1 MLPPTETDRL
11 RALLEGRMEADEQ
24 AAMEAELEGSARLR
38 ELLAELSGET
48 IFTGDFVAAV
58 RDGPASGRER
68 LRDLIEHL
76 KTHAELRE
84 RDDEWRELVTPDP
97 ERPDLLGRIGDYEIL
112 RVVAAGGMG
121 MVFQARDP
129 KLGRLV
135 ALKAL
140 SPALAAAASARE
152 RFTREARAAA
162 SVEHPNVLPIFG
174 IHEGGGDCP
183 VPWFAMAWAE
193 GGSLEE
199 LLEKSGGKL
208 SFDHVLGF
216 AKQIAAA
223 LEAAHAKGLVHRDIK
238 PGNILLDAAGERLWV
253 ADFGIARSADDPALT
268 YAGHVAG
275 TPEYMAPEQIDGGE
289 PDARSDWFS
298 FGTLLYR
305 CVTGRLPFVA
315 ATSTGVMQ
323 AVREAAP
330 PPIEGGTPRWF
341 GRLVEN
347 LLEKDPRHRMA
358 AGRAVRQALEK
369 REAPQPL
376 RRRRR
381 WIAGTTL
388 AALLLT
394 AAVLLQV
401 PAVAYRLN
409 RWTAGPRPFV
419 SASRM
424 GAYESLAEAV
434 AAAKAGDTIEVRG
447 GGGEWSLRPVVIP
460 AGKPLVIRAEKGTR
474 PVLRAPDASAPS
486 LRIEGPL
493 HLEGLTILR
502 SDPRRQPEPLVDL
515 RAGSLTL
522 DGCIVNIALSPA
534 DRSGRHPMIR
544 MKGGTS
550 LEARH
555 SSLFAIGTTGLALEN
570 PGGPPCR
577 VRLHHTC
584 LSGLYGIAIAGP
596 LELEMERGAVFN
608 DTFLIVPGESPSI
621 SCRSQRSSFAV
632 RRGVFHFVSEAS
644 GGLAGKVRWEGEG
657 NLFFEVGALLT
668 LPRGEAP
675 VEDFAAWTGLPF
687 VMESGYAAAF
697 PGLEAFSRHGM
708 KVEAYTPEVLGGEVG
723 RILADHPTVGP
734 ERLGPR

>member
-1 MLPPTETDRL
+1 
-11 RALLEGRMEADEQ
+11 MEPDEQ
-24 AAMEAELEGSARLR
+24 AAMEAELEASARLR

-48 IFTGDFVAAV
+48 VFTGEFVAAV
-58 RDGPASGRER
+58 RGGPASGRER

-76 KTHAELRE
+76 KTHAEPRE

-97 ERPDLLGRIGDYEIL
+97 ERPDLSGWIGDYEIL

-199 LLEKSGGKL
+199 LLDASGGKL
-208 SFDHVLGF
+208 PFDRVLGF

-330 PPIEGGTPRWF
+330 PAVDATVPRWF
-341 GRLVEN
+341 GRLLGN

-358 AGRAVRQALEK
+358 SGHAVREALEK
-369 REAPQPL
+369 GRAPQPP

-381 WIAGTTL
+381 WIAGGVL
-388 AALLLT
+388 VAAVLT
-394 AAVLLQV
+394 AAAALRI

-409 RWTAGPRPFV
+409 LWTGGSRPFV
-419 SASRM
+419 STNRL
-424 GAYESLAEAV
+424 GVYDSLADAV
-434 AAAKAGDTIEVRG
+434 AAARAGDTIEVRG
-447 GGGEWSLRPVVIP
+447 SGGWTLRPTAFP
-460 AGKPLVIRAEKGTR
+460 PGKPLVIRAQAGAR
-474 PVLRAPDASAPS
+474 PVLRSPDATAAALTVESP
-486 LRIEGPL
+486 LR
-493 HLEGLTILR
+493 LEGLTFLR
-502 SDPRRQPEPLVDL
+502 SDPRRVGEPLIDL

-522 DGCIVNIALSPA
+522 DGCIVNIALGFVE
-534 DRSGRHPMIR
+534 RTGGHPMIR
-544 MKGGTS
+544 MQTGTL

-555 SSLFAIGTTGLALEN
+555 SSLFAIGTTALLLEK
-570 PGGPPCR
+570 GDGAPCR
-577 VRLHHTC
+577 VRLHHSC
-584 LSGLYGIAIAGP
+584 LAGLYGIAVGGP
-596 LELEMERGAVFN
+596 LELEIERGAVFN
-608 DTFLIVPGESPSI
+608 DAFLIVPGESPLI
-621 SCRSQRSSFAV
+621 SCRSRQSSFAV
-632 RRGVFHFVSEAS
+632 GRSLLHFVSQSS
-644 GGLAGKVRWEGEG
+644 GDLAGKVRWEGEG
-657 NLFFEVGALLT
+657 NLFFEVGALLRP
-668 LPRGEAP
+668 PRGEAA
-675 VEDFAAWTGLPF
+675 VEDFAAWTALPY
-687 VMESGYAAAF
+687 VSESGSTAAF
-697 PGLEAFSRHGM
+697 PGMEAFSRHGM
-708 KVEAYTPEVLGGEVG
+708 KVDAYTPEVLGGEVR
-723 RILADHPTVGP
+723 RILADHPCIGP

>member
-1 MLPPTETDRL
+1 
-11 RALLEGRMEADEQ
+11 MEPDEQ
-24 AAMEAELEGSARLR
+24 VAMEAELEGSARLR
-38 ELLAELSGET
+38 ELLAEVSGET
-48 IFTGDFVAAV
+48 MFTGEFVAAV
-58 RDGPASGRER
+58 RGGPASGRDR

-129 KLGRLV
+129 KLGRVV

-183 VPWFAMAWAE
+183 VPWFAMAWAD

-208 SFDHVLGF
+208 PFDRLLGF

-323 AVREAAP
+323 AVRQAAP
-330 PPIEGGTPRWF
+330 SPIEGGTPRWF

-358 AGRAVRQALEK
+358 DGRAVRQALEK

-381 WIAGTTL
+381 WIVVTTL

-409 RWTAGPRPFV
+409 RWTAGSRPFV
-419 SASRM
+419 SVSRL
-424 GAYESLAEAV
+424 GAYSSLAEAV
-434 AAAKAGDTIEVRG
+434 AAAKAGDTIEVL
-447 GGGEWSLRPVVIP
+447 GGGERSLRPVVIP

-474 PVLRAPDASAPS
+474 PVFRAPDASAAS
-486 LRIEGPL
+486 LGIEGPL

-502 SDPRRQPEPLVDL
+502 SDPRREGEPLVDL

-522 DGCIVNIALSPA
+522 DGCTLNIALGISE
-534 DRSGRHPMIR
+534 RTGRHPMIR
-544 MKGGTS
+544 MKAGTS
-550 LEARH
+550 LDARH
-555 SSLFAIGTTGLALEN
+555 SSLFAIGTMTVKVEGDK
-570 PGGPPCR
+570 GPPCR
-577 VRLHHTC
+577 VKLHHSF
-584 LSGLYGIAIAGP
+584 LAGLHGIGLGGP
-596 LELEMERGAVFN
+596 LELEMERCSVFN
-608 DTFLIVPGESPSI
+608 DSFLIAPGPVPPV
-621 SCRSQRSSFAV
+621 SCRSSATSFSI
-632 RRGVFHFVSEAS
+632 RRGLMHFAGDPTAALASKVSW
-644 GGLAGKVRWEGEG
+644 KGEG
-657 NLFFEVGALLT
+657 NLFFEGGWLF
-668 LPRGEAP
+668 LPARGEVSIPDLAGWK
-675 VEDFAAWTGLPF
+675 ALPF
-687 VMESGYAAAF
+687 VRETGTATVF
-697 PGLEAFSRHGM
+697 PGTEVFARHGM
-708 KVEAYTPEVLGGEVG
+708 RVESYTPEVIGRELVRLLEGHLG
-723 RILADHPTVGP
+723 IGP

>member
-1 MLPPTETDRL
+1 
-11 RALLEGRMEADEQ
+11 MEADEQ
-24 AAMEAELEGSARLR
+24 AAMEAEIEASARLR
-38 ELLAELSGET
+38 ELLAEVSGET
-48 IFTGDFVAAV
+48 IFTGEFVAAV
-58 RDGPASGRER
+58 RGGPASGRDR

-135 ALKAL
+135 ALKGL

-152 RFTREARAAA
+152 RFIREARAAA

-183 VPWFAMAWAE
+183 VPWFAMAWAD

-208 SFDHVLGF
+208 PFDRVLGF

-323 AVREAAP
+323 AVRQAAP
-330 PPIEGGTPRWF
+330 SPIEGGTPRWF

-347 LLEKDPRHRMA
+347 LLEKDPRQRMA
-358 AGRAVRQALEK
+358 TGRTVRQALEK
-369 REAPQPL
+369 RDAPQPL

-381 WIAGTTL
+381 WIVGTAL

-394 AAVLLQV
+394 AVVLLQV

-409 RWTAGPRPFV
+409 RWTAGSRPFV
-419 SASRM
+419 SVSRI
-424 GAYESLAEAV
+424 GAYPSLAEAV
-434 AAAKAGDTIEVRG
+434 AAAKAGDTIEVL
-447 GGGEWSLRPVVIP
+447 GGGERNLRPVVIP
-460 AGKPLVIRAEKGTR
+460 AGKALVIRAEKGTR
-474 PVLRAPDASAPS
+474 PVFRAPDASAPS
-486 LRIEGPL
+486 LDIESPL

-502 SDPRRQPEPLVDL
+502 SDPRREGEPLVDL

-522 DGCIVNIALSPA
+522 DGCTFNIALGVSE
-534 DRSGRHPMIR
+534 RTGRHPMIR
-544 MKGGTS
+544 MKAGTS
-550 LEARH
+550 LDARH
-555 SSLFAIGTTGLALEN
+555 SSLFAIGTMTVKVEGDS
-570 PGGPPCR
+570 GPPCR
-577 VRLHHTC
+577 VKLQHSFLAGVHGI
-584 LSGLYGIAIAGP
+584 GLGGP
-596 LELEMERGAVFN
+596 LELEIQRCSVFN
-608 DTFLIVPGESPSI
+608 DSFLIAPGSVPAVT
-621 SCRSQRSSFAV
+621 CRSKASSFAI
-632 RRGVFHFVSEAS
+632 RRGLMHFAGDSTAAV
-644 GGLAGKVRWEGEG
+644 AGKVSWEGEG
-657 NLFFEVGALLT
+657 NLFFEGGSLFLP
-668 LPRGEAP
+668 PRGEASIP
-675 VEDFAAWTGLPF
+675 DLAGWNALPF
-687 VMESGYAAAF
+687 VRETSTSTAF
-697 PGLEAFSRHGM
+697 PGTEVFARHGM
-708 KVEAYTPEVLGGEVG
+708 RVESYTPEVIDRELRRLLE
-723 RILADHPTVGP
+723 AHPGIGP

>member
-1 MLPPTETDRL
+1 MLPLTETDRL
-11 RALLEGRMEADEQ
+11 RALLEGRMAADEQ
-24 AAMEAELEGSARLR
+24 AAMEAEIEASARLR

-48 IFTGDFVAAV
+48 IFTGEFVAAV
-58 RDGPASGRER
+58 RGGPASGRDR
-68 LRDLIEHL
+68 LRDLIQHL

-97 ERPDLLGRIGDYEIL
+97 ERPDLLGRIGEYEIL

-129 KLGRLV
+129 KLGRVV

-183 VPWFAMAWAE
+183 VPWFAMAWAD

-199 LLEKSGGKL
+199 LLEKSGGRL
-208 SFDHVLGF
+208 PFDQVLGF

-330 PPIEGGTPRWF
+330 SPIEGGTPRWF

-347 LLEKDPRHRMA
+347 LLEKDPRQRMA
-358 AGRAVRQALEK
+358 AGRTVRHALEK

-381 WIAGTTL
+381 WIAGTSL

-394 AAVLLQV
+394 AAAVLQV

-409 RWTAGPRPFV
+409 RWTAGSRPFV
-419 SASRM
+419 SVSRI
-424 GAYESLAEAV
+424 GAYPSLAEAV
-434 AAAKAGDTIEVRG
+434 AAAKAGDTIEVL
-447 GGGEWSLRPVVIP
+447 GGGERNLRPVVIP
-460 AGKPLVIRAEKGTR
+460 AGKALVIRAEKGTR
-474 PVLRAPDASAPS
+474 AVFRAPDASAPS
-486 LRIEGPL
+486 LGIESPL
-493 HLEGLTILR
+493 HLQGLTILR
-502 SDPRRQPEPLVDL
+502 SDPRREGEPLIDL
-515 RAGSLTL
+515 RAGTLTL
-522 DGCIVNIALSPA
+522 DGCTMNIALGISE
-534 DRSGRHPMIR
+534 RTGRHPMIR
-544 MKGGTS
+544 MKAGTS
-550 LEARH
+550 LDARH
-555 SSLFAIGTTGLALEN
+555 SSLFAIGTMALKLE
-570 PGGPPCR
+570 GEVGPPCR
-577 VRLHHTC
+577 VKLQHSFLAGLH
-584 LSGLYGIAIAGP
+584 GLGLGGP
-596 LELEMERGAVFN
+596 LELEMERCSVFN
-608 DTFLIVPGESPSI
+608 DSFLVAPGSVPPV
-621 SCRSQRSSFAV
+621 SCRSTASSFAI
-632 RRGVFHFVSEAS
+632 RRGLMHFTTDSLGS
-644 GGLAGKVRWEGEG
+644 LAGKVSWKGEG
-657 NLFFEVGALLT
+657 NLFFEGRSLLI
-668 LPRGEAP
+668 PARGEAT
-675 VEDFAAWTGLPF
+675 VSDLAGWNELPF
-687 VMESGYAAAF
+687 IDESGISAAF
-697 PGLEAFSRHGM
+697 PGTDIFSRHGM
-708 KVEAYTPEVLGGEVG
+708 KVEAYTPERVAGELH
-723 RILADHPTVGP
+723 RMLQDHPGIGP
-734 ERLGPR
+734 DHLGHR

>member
-1 MLPPTETDRL
+1 M
-11 RALLEGRMEADEQ
+11 AADEQ
-24 AAMEAELEGSARLR
+24 VAMEAEIEGSARLR
-38 ELLAELSGET
+38 ELLEEVSGET
-48 IFTGDFVAAV
+48 IFTGEFVAAV
-58 RDGPASGRER
+58 RDGPASGRDR

-76 KTHAELRE
+76 KTHAERRE

-97 ERPDLLGRIGDYEIL
+97 ERPDLLGRIDDYEIL

-121 MVFQARDP
+121 MVFEARDP
-129 KLGRLV
+129 KLGRVV

-140 SPALAAAASARE
+140 SPALAATASARE

-183 VPWFAMAWAE
+183 VPWFAMAWAD

-208 SFDHVLGF
+208 PFDRVLGF

-323 AVREAAP
+323 AVRQTAP
-330 PPIEGGTPRWF
+330 SPIEGGTPRWF

-358 AGRAVRQALEK
+358 DGRAVRQALDK
-369 REAPQPL
+369 REAPHPL

-394 AAVLLQV
+394 AVVLLQV

-409 RWTAGPRPFV
+409 RWTAGSRPFV
-419 SASRM
+419 SASRI
-424 GAYESLAEAV
+424 GAYPSLADAV
-434 AAAKAGDTIEVRG
+434 AAAKAGDTIEVL
-447 GGGEWSLRPVVIP
+447 GGGERTFRPVVIP
-460 AGKPLVIRAEKGTR
+460 PGKALVIRAEKGTR
-474 PVLRAPDASAPS
+474 PVFRAPDASTPS
-486 LRIEGPL
+486 LGIESPL

-502 SDPRRQPEPLVDL
+502 SDPRREGEPLIDL

-522 DGCIVNIALSPA
+522 DGCTLNIALGVSE
-534 DRSGRHPMIR
+534 RTGRHPMIR
-544 MKGGTS
+544 MKAGT
-550 LEARH
+550 LLDARH
-555 SSLFAIGTTGLALEN
+555 SSLFAIGTMTLKVEGDS
-570 PGGPPCR
+570 GPPCR
-577 VRLHHTC
+577 VKLHHSF
-584 LSGLYGIAIAGP
+584 LAGLHGIGLGGP
-596 LELEMERGAVFN
+596 LELEMERCSVFN
-608 DTFLIVPGESPSI
+608 DSFLIAPGSVPAVR
-621 SCRSQRSSFAV
+621 CRSKASSFAI
-632 RRGVFHFVSEAS
+632 RRGLMHFTSDS
-644 GGLAGKVRWEGEG
+644 HDSLAGKVSWTGEG
-657 NLFFEVGALLT
+657 NLFFEGRSLLI
-668 LPRGEAP
+668 PARGEATLSDLAGWN
-675 VEDFAAWTGLPF
+675 ELPF
-687 VMESGYAAAF
+687 IDESGTSTPF
-697 PGLEAFSRHGM
+697 PGTDIFSRHGM
-708 KVEAYTPEVLGGEVG
+708 KVEAYTAERVAGELHRLLG
-723 RILADHPTVGP
+723 AHPGVGP
-734 ERLGPR
+734 DHLGRP